1 MTLRAGLAKLVGAS
15 LAGSLLVFAAPAAAT
30 PCHQHTGHG
39 NSEIAQYLENVPGA
53 CGDQGI
59 GGGNGSGD
67 QGTSAGSGQGGSGV
81 SGTGLPT
88 GTINRLESL
97 GPAGAQ
103 AASFA
108 ESTSPGTVEGTGA
121 GGSGGS
127 SAAGIQSASGG
138 TASVDDGGDGSFL
151 SALADLVTGNEAG
164 GSSDQGMG
172 TLLPILLGGVL
183 LGGVG
188 ILALRRGRPE

>member
-1 MTLRAGLAKLVGAS
+1 MTLRAGLAKLVGVS
-15 LAGSLLVFAAPAAAT
+15 LAGSLLVFAAPAAAN

-59 GGGNGSGD
+59 GGGGNGSGD

-81 SGTGLPT
+81 SGTGLPA

-103 AASFA
+103 AASIA
-108 ESTSPGTVEGTGA
+108 E
-121 GGSGGS
+121 
-127 SAAGIQSASGG
+127 
-138 TASVDDGGDGSFL
+138 
-151 SALADLVTGNEAG
+151 
-164 GSSDQGMG
+164 
-172 TLLPILLGGVL
+172 
-183 LGGVG
+183 
-188 ILALRRGRPE
+188 

>member
-1 MTLRAGLAKLVGAS
+1 LV
-15 LAGSLLVFAAPAAAT
+15 VAAPAAAK
-30 PCHQHTGHG
+30 PCHNHTGHG
-39 NSEIAQYLENVPGA
+39 NSEISQYLENVPGP

-59 GGGNGSGD
+59 GGNGSGD

-81 SGTGLPT
+81 SAGLPA
-88 GTINRLESL
+88 GTISRLESL

-108 ESTSPGTVEGTGA
+108 ESTSPGPVADGTGS

-127 SAAGIQSASGG
+127 STQSDSTQSGSGG
-138 TASVDDGGDGSFL
+138 TAGLDDGGGSFL
-151 SALADLVTGNEAG
+151 SALADLVTGNEASG
-164 GSSDQGMG
+164 AADQGLG
-172 TLLPILLGGVL
+172 TLLPILLVGVL

>member
-15 LAGSLLVFAAPAAAT
+15 LAGCLLVVAAPAAAK
-30 PCHQHTGHG
+30 PCHNHTGHG

-81 SGTGLPT
+81 SDTGLPS
-88 GTINRLESL
+88 GTISRLESL

-108 ESTSPGTVEGTGA
+108 ESTSPGPVAHGTGS

-127 SAAGIQSASGG
+127 STQSGSGG
-138 TASVDDGGDGSFL
+138 TASLDDGGGSFL
-151 SALADLVTGNEAG
+151 SALADLVTGDEASG
-164 GSSDQGMG
+164 AADQGLG
-172 TLLPILLGGVL
+172 TLLPILLVGVL

-188 ILALRRGRPE
+188 IVALRRGRPE

>member
-1 MTLRAGLAKLVGAS
+1 MTLRAGLAKLVGVS
-15 LAGSLLVFAAPAAAT
+15 LAGSLLVFAAPAAAK

-39 NSEIAQYLENVPGA
+39 NSEISQYLENVPGA

-67 QGTSAGSGQGGSGV
+67 QGTSGGSGSGQGGSGV
-81 SGTGLPT
+81 SGTGLPAAS
-88 GTINRLESL
+88 ISRLESL

-108 ESTSPGTVEGTGA
+108 ESTSPGPVEGA

-127 SAAGIQSASGG
+127 GAAGTQSASGG
-138 TASVDDGGDGSFL
+138 TASVDDGDGSFL

-188 ILALRRGRPE
+188 IVALRRGRPE